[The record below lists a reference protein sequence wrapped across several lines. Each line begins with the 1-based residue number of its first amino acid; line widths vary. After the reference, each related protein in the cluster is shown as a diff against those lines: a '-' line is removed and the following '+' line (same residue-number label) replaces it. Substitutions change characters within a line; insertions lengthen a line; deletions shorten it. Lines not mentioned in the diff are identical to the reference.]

1 MSRAIAVGVASNV
14 SSGQFPSIPILP
26 PKPPTSHDEN
36 FPQHFLL
43 KIKVGEH
50 DFLLSLKFIIEMVMG
65 IINKTEMIMMII
77 ERDVC

>member
-1 MSRAIAVGVASNV
+1 MTW
-14 SSGQFPSIPILP
+14 F
-26 PKPPTSHDEN
+26 
-36 FPQHFLL
+36 
-43 KIKVGEH
+43 